1 MNKQK
6 ENQEKPKTIKKKVHE
21 KIGIRESGIIRT
33 TFIERVKV
41 PKNIRRSILILIL
54 CTLIGFLPGNVVFIP
69 IGTLIGFIVSLLWS
83 FFGGPTEIEREKET
97 ERRF

>member
-1 MNKQK
+1 MNKQN
-6 ENQEKPKTIKKKVHE
+6 ENQKKPKTIKKKVHE

-69 IGTLIGFIVSLLWS
+69 IG
-83 FFGGPTEIEREKET
+83 
-97 ERRF
+97 